1 MKLHMHSP
9 IDPTRLSLLGQ
20 GFLCHLGY
28 REEGLDIVVF
38 IFIYAL
44 TVIVNLNLVSKVK
57 GGQFS

>member
-1 MKLHMHSP
+1 MHSP